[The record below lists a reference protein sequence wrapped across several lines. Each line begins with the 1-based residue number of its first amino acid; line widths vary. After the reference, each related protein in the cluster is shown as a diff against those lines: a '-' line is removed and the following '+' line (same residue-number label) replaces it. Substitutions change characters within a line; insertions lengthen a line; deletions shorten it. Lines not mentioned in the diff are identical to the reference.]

1 MAQSFTLLCHSTQA
15 NRTLRIGG
23 TLVASNW
30 AHDTT
35 IYTVPSGKR
44 LVVKGGKDTTVDNT
58 DAVDIVSF
66 QSESGKNTVTMVLG
80 AGTKIQTH
88 GGSSFWATGYLEDD
102 V

>member
-1 MAQSFTLLCHSTQA
+1 MAQSFTLLCHNTQA
-15 NRTLRIGG
+15 ARTLRIGG

-30 AHDTT
+30 ANDTT

-44 LVVKGGKDTTVDNT
+44 LVVKGGTDTTLDNT
-58 DAVDIVSF
+58 DAVDIVAF
-66 QSESGKNTVTMVLG
+66 QSEPDKNNLTVVLG

-88 GGSSFWATGYLEDD
+88 GGGSFWASGYLEDD